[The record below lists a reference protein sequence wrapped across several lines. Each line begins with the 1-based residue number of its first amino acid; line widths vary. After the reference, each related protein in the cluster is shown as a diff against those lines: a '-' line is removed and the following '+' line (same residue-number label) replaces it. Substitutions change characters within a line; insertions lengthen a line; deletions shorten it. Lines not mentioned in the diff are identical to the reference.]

1 MGKSDDITWMQKENR
16 EQADFFI
23 KEHTLIIQFNQDVDH
38 HNAIWIREQADH
50 LLEVKNVKNIIF
62 DFTRVTFM
70 DSSGIGIIMGRY
82 KKVIFIGGKIAVCGV
97 SETINRILSLSGL
110 YKIME
115 CYPSL
120 NEALKSV

>member
-1 MGKSDDITWMQKENR
+1 MGKNDDITWMQKESR
-16 EQADFFI
+16 EQAEFFV
-23 KEHTLIIQFNQDVDH
+23 KDNTLVIQFNQDVDH

-50 LLEVKNVKNIIF
+50 LLEVRNVKNIIF
-62 DFTRVTFM
+62 DFSRVTFM

-97 SETINRILSLSGL
+97 CDTINRILSLSGL

-115 CYPSL
+115 CYP
-120 NEALKSV
+120 NVEEALKSV